1 MTDVLFAAVSGN
13 AGARLTSLQGHFEA
27 AGLEVLAGVT
37 LRRTYQNATGVGV
50 AAVHAFA

>member
-13 AGARLTSLQGHFEA
+13 TGARSPSLQGHFEA

-37 LRRTYQNATGVGV
+37 LETENATGVGV